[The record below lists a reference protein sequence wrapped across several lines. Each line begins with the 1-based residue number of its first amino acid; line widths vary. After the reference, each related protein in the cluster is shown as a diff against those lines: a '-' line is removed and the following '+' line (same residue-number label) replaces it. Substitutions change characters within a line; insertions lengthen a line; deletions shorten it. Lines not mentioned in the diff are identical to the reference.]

1 MSLEYGGIMSKRNW
15 LVVSVVAS
23 LAVVGCKKEDKGGA
37 APPAGSA
44 GGGGSSAGG
53 GASATPGVTASEI
66 KIGQTMPYSGPASA
80 YSVIGKGDQAYFKSI
95 NAKGGI
101 NGRKITLISLDDGYA
116 PPKAVEQT
124 RKLVEQ
130 EGVAF
135 TFNSL
140 GTATSTAV
148 QKYLNDKKIPQL
160 FVATGADKWANPKDF
175 PWTMGWQPSYRV
187 EANVYA
193 KYLQDEK
200 PNAKVCVLYQNDDFG
215 KDYLNGL
222 HQGFGDKFD
231 KFVIKTAS
239 YEVTDPTVDSQLV
252 SLQGAGCDT
261 LITAATP
268 KFGAQTIRKVF
279 DLGWKPFHIISNVSV
294 SITSVLKPAGID
306 KSIGLITAG
315 YLKDPNDPSYA
326 NDPGLNEYRKWAK
339 EWAPELDPN
348 DLNLVYA
355 YSVSMTM
362 VKVLEQ
368 CGNDLSRENVMKQA
382 ASLNKF
388 SLPTSTQEITLNTSA
403 TDYAPFAQ
411 MQLSK
416 FNGTFFE
423 PFGKVLSAD

>member
-1 MSLEYGGIMSKRNW
+1 MSKRYW
-15 LVVSVVAS
+15 LVIS
-23 LAVVGCKKEDKGGA
+23 LVGTLAATGCTKKKEEAGGGA
-37 APPAGSA
+37 APPA
-44 GGGGSSAGG
+44 AGG
-53 GASATPGVTASEI
+53 GAASGAAKDASGTPGVTATEI

-80 YSVIGKGDQAYFKSI
+80 YSVIGKGDQAYFKMI

-101 NGRKITLISLDDGYA
+101 NGRKLTLVSLDDGYS

-124 RKLVEQ
+124 RKLIEQ

-187 EANVYA
+187 EAKIYA
-193 KYLQDEK
+193 KYIQDEK
-200 PNAKVCVLYQNDDFG
+200 PAAKVCVLYQNDDFG

-231 KFVIKTAS
+231 KFVIKTVS

-268 KFGAQTIRKVF
+268 KFAAQTIRKVF
-279 DLGWKPFHIISNVSV
+279 DLDWKPFHIMSNVSV
-294 SITSVLKPAGID
+294 SITSVLKPAGLD
-306 KSIGLITAG
+306 KSTGLITAG
-315 YLKDPNDPSYA
+315 YLKDPNDPNMA
-326 NDPGLNEYRKWAK
+326 NDPGMVDFRKWAK
-339 EWAPELDPN
+339 EWAPDLDPN

-355 YSVSMTM
+355 YSVSMTL

-368 CGNDLSRENVMKQA
+368 CGNDLSRDNIIKQA
-382 ASLNKF
+382 ASLSKF
-388 SLPTSTQEITLNTSA
+388 AIPVAPPEITLDTSA
-403 TDYAPFAQ
+403 TDFA
-411 MQLSK
+411 
-416 FNGTFFE
+416 
-423 PFGKVLSAD
+423 PFGKVLAAE